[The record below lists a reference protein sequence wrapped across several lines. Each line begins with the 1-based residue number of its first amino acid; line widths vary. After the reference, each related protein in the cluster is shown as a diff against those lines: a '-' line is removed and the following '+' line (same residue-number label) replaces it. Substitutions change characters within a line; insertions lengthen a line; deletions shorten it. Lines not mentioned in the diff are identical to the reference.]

1 MQLIAD
7 SGSTKTTWCVA
18 DKGSVVAQRL
28 TGGMNP
34 FFQSEEEMRRLLAE
48 ELLPGL
54 EGFAITQIFFY
65 GAGCAFPEQT
75 EAVRRAVL
83 SLWNGA
89 DVRVESDLVG
99 AAHSLCGDE
108 AGIACILGTG
118 SNSCL
123 YDGRSIRQQVSPL
136 GFILGDEG
144 SGAVLGRR
152 LVGDCLKRQMPAR
165 LAQALLEAYDLTP
178 ERILEKVYRQPF
190 PNRFLASLVPFIRAH
205 IDEEAMRR
213 LVDEEFTRF
222 FRRNV
227 MMYTGYERLPV
238 HFAGSVAYHF
248 RDILQAVAQRLSL
261 QLGRVEASPLDG
273 LVEFYRRIH
282 RPL

>member
-1 MQLIAD
+1 MILIAD
-7 SGSTKTTWCVA
+7 SGSTQTKWAGV
-18 DKGSVVAQRL
+18 
-28 TGGMNP
+28 TGEATHHFRTPGMNP
-34 FFQSEEEMRRLLAE
+34 YYQTEAEMEETIRRD
-48 ELLPGL
+48 LLPQLPPGARV
-54 EGFAITQIFFY
+54 EVVYFY
-65 GAGCAFPEQT
+65 GAGCAFPEKNRSV
-75 EAVRRAVL
+75 ERAIRANIPARVMVR
-83 SLWNGA
+83 
-89 DVRVESDLVG
+89 SDLWA
-99 AAHSLCGDE
+99 AAHALCGTE
-108 AGIACILGTG
+108 AGIPCILGTG

-123 YDGRSIRQQVSPL
+123 YDGQQIREQVSPL

-152 LVGDCLKRQMPAR
+152 LVGDCLKRQIPAR

-190 PNRFLASLVPFIRAH
+190 PNRFLASLVPFIRTH

>member
-1 MQLIAD
+1 MILIAD
-7 SGSTKTTWCVA
+7 SGSTQTKWAGVA
-18 DKGSVVAQRL
+18 GEATHHFR
-28 TGGMNP
+28 TPGMNP
-34 FFQSEEEMRRLLAE
+34 YYQTEAEMEETIRRD
-48 ELLPGL
+48 LLPQLPPGAHV
-54 EGFAITQIFFY
+54 EAVYFY
-65 GAGCAFPEQT
+65 GAGCAFPEKNRSV
-75 EAVRRAVL
+75 ERAIRANIPARVMVR
-83 SLWNGA
+83 
-89 DVRVESDLVG
+89 SDLWA
-99 AAHSLCGDE
+99 AAHALCGTE
-108 AGIACILGTG
+108 AGIPCILGTG

-123 YDGRSIRQQVSPL
+123 YDGQQIREQVSPL

-227 MMYTGYERLPV
+227 MMYTGYERLPI
-238 HFAGSVAYHF
+238 HFTGSVAYHF

>member
-1 MQLIAD
+1 MILIAD
-7 SGSTKTTWCVA
+7 SGSTQTKWAGVA
-18 DKGSVVAQRL
+18 GEATHHFR
-28 TGGMNP
+28 TPGMNP
-34 FFQSEEEMRRLLAE
+34 YYQTEAEMEETIRRD
-48 ELLPGL
+48 LLPQL
-54 EGFAITQIFFY
+54 PPEARIEAIYFY
-65 GAGCAFPEQT
+65 GAGCAFPEKNRSV
-75 EAVRRAVL
+75 ERAIRANIPARVMVR
-83 SLWNGA
+83 
-89 DVRVESDLVG
+89 SDLWA
-99 AAHSLCGDE
+99 AAHALCGTE
-108 AGIACILGTG
+108 AGIPCILGTG

-123 YDGRSIRQQVSPL
+123 YDGQQIREQVSPL

-205 IDEEAMRR
+205 IDEEAMQR

-238 HFAGSVAYHF
+238 HFTGSVAYHF

>member
-1 MQLIAD
+1 MILIAD
-7 SGSTKTTWCVA
+7 SGSTQTKWAGVA
-18 DKGSVVAQRL
+18 GEATHLFR
-28 TGGMNP
+28 TPGMNP
-34 FFQSEEEMRRLLAE
+34 YYQTEAEMEETIRRD
-48 ELLPGL
+48 LLPQL
-54 EGFAITQIFFY
+54 PPEARIEAIYFY
-65 GAGCAFPEQT
+65 GAGCAFPEKNRSV
-75 EAVRRAVL
+75 EKAIRANIPARVMVR
-83 SLWNGA
+83 
-89 DVRVESDLVG
+89 SDLWA
-99 AAHSLCGDE
+99 AAHALCGTE
-108 AGIACILGTG
+108 AGIPCILGTG

-123 YDGRSIRQQVSPL
+123 YDGQQIREQVSPL

-213 LVDEEFTRF
+213 LVDEEFSRF
-222 FRRNV
+222 FQRNV